1 MNFLKTMGKMLGK
14 SALVI
19 VLSACT
25 PPQDVANIDHVL
37 AGAQEAGATFGVQIV
52 TQNTLALVQAWPDS
66 HPGQT
71 AGWINHETTK
81 ADSAIKPGDR
91 LSLAVWDN
99 DESSL
104 LGQPGQKV
112 IQLQN
117 LRVSG
122 TGTIFVPYVGEV
134 LVAGL
139 TTAAARS
146 FLQDKLKG
154 IMTSAQVE
162 LNATAGLQNSVDVI
176 SGVSK
181 PGPFPL
187 VDAGATITTALA
199 QAGGISGNV
208 LNPQVRLQRD
218 GKMYKISAEK
228 LLSQPAFDTT
238 LRGGDK
244 IFVQA
249 DPRYFL
255 SLGAAGREAVIDF
268 PRDTVTTLEAMS
280 LIGGVNQDLANPK
293 AILVLRVYPP
303 AAVSSTSQNGPP
315 KAQMVFA
322 FDLTTADGLFSAGA
336 FPIQDRDLVLV
347 TQSPLVNT
355 SNVVRLVTSMFTS
368 SRLVYYGVQ

>member
-1 MNFLKTMGKMLGK
+1 MRGQMLGII
-14 SALVI
+14 AVFFTLG
-19 VLSACT
+19 ACS

-37 AGAQEAGATFGVQIV
+37 TGSQEADASFGVQIV
-52 TQNTLALVQAWPDS
+52 TQKTLPVIQTWPNS
-66 HPGQT
+66 HPSQVS
-71 AGWINHETTK
+71 GWINHDTIAPEP
-81 ADSAIKPGDR
+81 ALKPGDR
-91 LSLAVWDN
+91 ISLAVWDN

-112 IQLQN
+112 VQLQD

-122 TGTIFVPYVGEV
+122 VGTIFLPYIGEV
-134 LVAGL
+134 VVGGL
-139 TTAAARS
+139 TTTTARS
-146 FLQDKLKG
+146 VLQDKLKG

-162 LNATAGLQNSVDVI
+162 LTATAGLQNSVDVI

-181 PGPFPL
+181 PGAFPL
-187 VDAGATITTALA
+187 VDAGATITSALA

-208 LNPQVRLQRD
+208 LNPQVSLQRD
-218 GKMYKISAEK
+218 GKLYKVSAEK
-228 LLSQPAFDTT
+228 LLSQPALDTT

-255 SLGAAGREAVIDF
+255 SLGAAGRETVIDF

-322 FDLTTADGLFSAGA
+322 FDLTTAEGLFSAGA